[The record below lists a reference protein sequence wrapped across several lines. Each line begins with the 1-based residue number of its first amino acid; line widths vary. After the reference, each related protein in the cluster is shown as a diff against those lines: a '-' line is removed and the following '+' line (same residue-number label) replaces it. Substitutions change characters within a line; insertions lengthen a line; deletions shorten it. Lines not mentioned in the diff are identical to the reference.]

1 MEIYEN
7 ILGNLTP
14 SELDELAPADFN
26 AKAPRGALKRIEKT
40 AVEKTGIRAKR
51 RKTHLKPL
59 IIAAAAV
66 VASTATLFTV
76 NASMEGNLVR
86 FFVGGKEVEG
96 SHRDYVDHDGYRHV
110 TFEAVVPLEFNN
122 YALIV
127 DVDADNDE
135 FVRVFTEDTD
145 PEFMNKLRQYHAA
158 NEDWG
163 RKISEVYDK
172 VCTWKGVDYKT
183 INNFSVL
190 EQIYDEA
197 VAAGAFDPSERP
209 KYIEPEDFGIVLTDS
224 EELIWEFYETYTDS
238 NGVEMCHG
246 NSGSYSGKFK
256 YSKAPGRKNYSSIGA
271 KNHDYEN
278 NTKTIVISY
287 VFYVGKDY
295 VKESGKEVEG
305 SYRDYVDHDGY
316 RNVSFKATIPYSE
329 EYYVVIFDVEA
340 ETTEEA
346 VRVITSYSD
355 PDFIDG
361 LRQYRA
367 AEDKASD
374 DAKELWDRIYA
385 WKGRN
390 MRDDDADE
398 RDRVRQEALEAGVF
412 TPDEWPKLPK
422 PEDYGIVLKDNELL
436 CYHVNFY
443 YDDEYRGFGGDGY
456 LGGEFMF
463 LGEADGHPSGCG
475 PRNKENDDD
484 DGTIDYENET
494 LTRTFSFF
502 YYVGKD

>member
-1 MEIYEN
+1 MEKTLHE

-26 AKAPRGALKRIEKT
+26 AKAPRGAVKR
-40 AVEKTGIRAKR
+40 VEKMALERAGLKAKKR
-51 RKTHLKPL
+51 ARLKPL
-59 IIAAAAV
+59 MIAAAAV
-66 VASTATLFTV
+66 VASAATLFTV

-86 FFVGGKEVEG
+86 FFVGGEEVEG
-96 SHRDYVDHDGYRHV
+96 SRRDYVDHDGYRHV
-110 TFEAVVPLEFNN
+110 SFEAVVPLEFNN

-145 PEFMNKLRQYHAA
+145 PEFLNKVRQYNNAA
-158 NEDWG
+158 
-163 RKISEVYDK
+163 K
-172 VCTWKGVDYKT
+172 
-183 INNFSVL
+183 L
-190 EQIYDEA
+190 ESDC
-197 VAAGAFDPSERP
+197 
-209 KYIEPEDFGIVLTDS
+209 EPEDFGIVLTDS
-224 EELIWEFYETYTDS
+224 QELMWEFFETEVNS
-238 NGVEMCHG
+238 NGVEMCYG
-246 NSGSYSGKFK
+246 ESGVYSGKFK
-256 YSKAPGRKNYSSIGA
+256 YQTSPHGTTYSSSKGQ
-271 KNHDYEN
+271 KDEDYEN
-278 NTKTIVISY
+278 NTKTLVLSY

-316 RNVSFKATIPYSE
+316 RNVSFKATVPFSE

-355 PDFIDG
+355 PDFIEG

-367 AEDKASD
+367 AKDKASD
-374 DAKELWDRIYA
+374 DARELWDRIYA

-390 MRDDDADE
+390 MHDDDTFE
-398 RDRVRQEALEAGVF
+398 RDRVKQEALEAGVF
-412 TPDEWPKLPK
+412 TADEWPKLPN

-436 CYHVNFY
+436 CYNVNFY
-443 YDDEYRGFGGDGY
+443 YDDEFRGAGGGGY

-463 LGEADGHPSGCG
+463 LGEAEGHPSGCG
-475 PRNKENDDD
+475 PRHEEDADDD
-484 DGTIDYENET
+484 NGAIDYENGT
-494 LTRTFSFF
+494 LTTKFSFF
-502 YYVGKD
+502 YYVGKK